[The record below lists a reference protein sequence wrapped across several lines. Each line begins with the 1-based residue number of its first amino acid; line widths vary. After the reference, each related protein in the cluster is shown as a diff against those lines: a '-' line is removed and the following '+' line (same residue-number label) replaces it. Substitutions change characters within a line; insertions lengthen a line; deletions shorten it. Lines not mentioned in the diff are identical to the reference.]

1 MNNNTPMIIRETSS
15 GYLLHTIQ
23 DDMLTHR
30 EIECVGAITP
40 ESAYSLTRQLR
51 YLAQLDPK
59 SEITIFLNSP
69 GGEVDSGLAVY
80 DVMKSLSCPIR
91 TVCMGVAAS
100 MAAILFAAGTQRD
113 IMPHGR
119 VMIHDPMV
127 SGNAGGSALQME
139 QVTRNLMKLR
149 EEACSI
155 LATCTGR
162 DREEIARKTASDSW
176 FTAQEAVDFG
186 LADRIIHT
194 I

>member
-1 MNNNTPMIIRETSS
+1 MNDNTPMIIRETSA

-23 DDMLTHR
+23 DDMLTRR

-40 ESAYSLTRQLR
+40 ETAYSLTRQLR
-51 YLAQLDPK
+51 YLAQQDPRA
-59 SEITIFLNSP
+59 EITLFFNSP

-100 MAAILFAAGTQRD
+100 MASILFAAGTRRD
-113 IMPHGR
+113 ILPHGR
-119 VMIHDPMV
+119 IMIHDPMV
-127 SGNAGGSALQME
+127 SGGPGGSALQLE
-139 QVTRNLMKLR
+139 QVARNLMKLR
-149 EEACSI
+149 EEACGI
-155 LATCTGR
+155 LAHCTGR
-162 DREEIARKTASDSW
+162 TREEICRKTASDSW

-186 LADRIIHT
+186 LADRIIHH